1 MPLKNKKDGNNMFK
15 FRKKS
20 VLKSIAAFMAAAV
33 AVPCA
38 AWAAKEEP
46 ETYVESSPISVG
58 VSESFG
64 EYLENPAAYRG
75 VIPNPVDVKLPDV
88 AFAAA
93 ELPKKYDSRKK
104 DYDPASEDY
113 IEGIPAIRNQGED
126 GDCWTFSTAAALE
139 FSALKL
145 GRKFSNESD
154 MFSEHHI
161 VSAVNQTNDAK
172 YKKYTFD
179 TKVGGNMNMSLAYL
193 TREIGGPVKI
203 SDFSEDV
210 YSGYAKDR
218 ADYSVVLN
226 RNRSGSLDKAYN
238 LTDAYGGSSKMTFD
252 IVTNSET
259 NESSVQ
265 NISFGLNESAIS
277 TIKSAVI
284 KYGAVTSSYYAY
296 TGNNKYYN
304 LDKAAYC
311 VSWSDMVSG
320 DTIEE
325 EIGGTSFKNGVSFK
339 SDGTYEFKIATNH
352 SVTILGWDDDFSAD
366 NFKIP
371 PTDGRGNKINGAWL
385 VRNSWGEF
393 YGDGGYD
400 YVSYMDPTIG
410 MYAMAF
416 ETSDEEYKHIY
427 SYDPQGAVAKNG
439 MKSFM
444 MQLSRFET
452 ESDTELLNAVG
463 FYVTDPG
470 QSYEVYINDNA
481 EATPDEP
488 GELEMSSFE
497 SGREKLVD
505 PETNA
510 DTKKIRI
517 DKPGYYTLKLK
528 TPKNVS
534 GDFDIIIRITPA
546 ESSDVVFATLCLAR
560 EDYSSAFENTVGV
573 SYYNKGH
580 YTNGSGDV
588 TRIASWYD
596 IGTNTVPESGNQQAY
611 KSNWN
616 VKAYTKEAVLQ
627 PSASPS
633 TEPSSN
639 PSPSASPSTEP
650 STNPSPSASPST
662 EPSTNP
668 SPSASPS
675 TEPSTKPSPSASPSI
690 EPSTEPS
697 KNPGFKIEK
706 PVITDGDAEGTV
718 NVEITCNQAGDEG
731 ELWVAFYNED
741 GIFVR
746 LDRAMKEQFE
756 VSKYSTVLDYKS
768 CPAAASIKVSI
779 WNFDTLTPLCESAE
793 YEIKK

>member
-1 MPLKNKKDGNNMFK
+1 MFK
-15 FRKKS
+15 FSKKS
-20 VLKSIAAFMAAAV
+20 VLKSLAAFMAAAV

-145 GRKFSNESD
+145 GHKFSNESD

-226 RNRSGSLDKAYN
+226 RKRSGSLDKAYN

-252 IVTNSET
+252 IVTDPDT
-259 NESSVQ
+259 QKSSVQ
-265 NISFGLNESAIS
+265 NIRFGLNESAIS

-296 TGNNKYYN
+296 PGDNKYYN
-304 LDKAAYC
+304 SDKAAYC
-311 VSWSDMVSG
+311 ISWSDMVSSN
-320 DTIEE
+320 TIEE
-325 EIGGTSFKNGVSFK
+325 EIDGTTFKNGVNFK
-339 SDGTYEFKIATNH
+339 ADGTYEFKSATNH

-371 PTDGRGNKINGAWL
+371 PTDGNGNKINGAWL

-393 YGDGGYD
+393 YGNGGYD

-410 MYAMAF
+410 MYAVAF
-416 ETSDEEYKHIY
+416 EMSDEEYKHIY
-427 SYDPQGAVAKNG
+427 SYDPQGTVAKNG
-439 MKSFM
+439 MRNFM
-444 MQLSRFET
+444 IQLSRFET
-452 ESDTELLNAVG
+452 ESETESLSAVG

-481 EATPDEP
+481 EDTPDEP

-497 SGREKLVD
+497 SGREKLLD
-505 PETNA
+505 PETNTE
-510 DTKKIRI
+510 TKKIRI
-517 DKPGYYTLKLK
+517 DKPGYYALKLE
-528 TPKNVS
+528 TPKVVS

-546 ESSDVVFATLCLAR
+546 DGTDVVFTTSCLAR

-596 IGTNTVPESGNQQAY
+596 IGTNTVPDQSNPQAY

-616 VKAYTKEAVLQ
+616 VKAYTKDAVLQ
-627 PSASPS
+627 PSVSPS
-633 TEPSSN
+633 TV
-639 PSPSASPSTEP
+639 PSTKP
-650 STNPSPSASPST
+650 S
-662 EPSTNP
+662 P

-718 NVEITCNQAGDEG
+718 NVEFTCNQAGDEG

-741 GIFVR
+741 GILVR
-746 LDRAMKEQFE
+746 LDRAMKERFE
-756 VSKYSTVLDYKS
+756 VSKYSAVLDYKN
-768 CPAAASIKVSI
+768 CPTAASIKVSI